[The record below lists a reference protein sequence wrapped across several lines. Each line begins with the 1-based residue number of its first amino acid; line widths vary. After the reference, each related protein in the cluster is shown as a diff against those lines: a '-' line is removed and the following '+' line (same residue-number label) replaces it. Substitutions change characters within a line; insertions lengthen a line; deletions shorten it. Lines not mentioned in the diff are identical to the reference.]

1 MKDGEIQH
9 KILLIDKLLKV
20 MQEDFYRISRLPP
33 YVFAEVNKI
42 KAAARAA
49 GHDIIDFGMGNP
61 DSTPPQHVI
70 DKLRE
75 TLKDPKV
82 HRYSL
87 SRGIH
92 GLRKAQAGYYARRF
106 GVELDPDSEVVV
118 TIGSKEGLANLAQAI
133 TGPGDRFVVPD
144 PSYPIHVWGFVIA
157 GAEVV
162 AIPNSTGE
170 DFFTALKAVFDD
182 GKRKPVALI
191 VNYPCN
197 PTAKSADLGF
207 YERVIDICKHYG
219 VYVISDLAYCELY
232 YDGNPPPSILQVK
245 GAKDIAVEF
254 TTVSK
259 TYSMA
264 GWRIGFAVGNK
275 NLISALTK
283 IKSYLDYGTFLPVQV
298 AAASAING
306 PQDYVVNLRAM
317 YKERRDILAE
327 GMIDAGWNVTVPNAS
342 MFLWAEIPEVYRG
355 IGCLEFSKLL
365 LKHADVAVAP
375 GIGFGAG
382 GEGFVRIAL
391 VENKNRIRQAVRNI
405 KQFLISDPQKNIR
418 SLENVG

>member
-1 MKDGEIQH
+1 
-9 KILLIDKLLKV
+9 
-20 MQEDFYRISRLPP
+20 MQQDFYRIGRLPP

-49 GHDIIDFGMGNP
+49 GRDVIDFGMGNP
-61 DSTPPQHVI
+61 DSTPPAHVI
-70 DKLRE
+70 EKLRE

-87 SRGIH
+87 SRGIQ
-92 GLRKAQAGYYARRF
+92 GLRKAQAAYYARRF
-106 GVELDPDSEVVV
+106 GVDVDPESEVVV

-133 TGPGDRFVVPD
+133 TGIGDRFIVPD

-162 AIPNSTGE
+162 SVPNSTGE
-170 DFFTALKAVFDD
+170 DFFAAVEAIFND

-197 PTAKSADLGF
+197 PTAQSASLEF
-207 YERVIDICKHYG
+207 YERVIELCRAHQ

-254 TTVSK
+254 TTISK

-275 NLISALTK
+275 TLISALTK

-298 AAASAING
+298 AAAAAING
-306 PQDYVVNLRAM
+306 SQDYVVNLRAM

-327 GMIDAGWNVTVPNAS
+327 GLIDAGWDVIVPEAS
-342 MFLWAEIPEVYRG
+342 MFLWAAIPEAYREL
-355 IGCLEFSKLL
+355 GCLEFSKLL
-365 LKHADVAVAP
+365 LQHADVAVAP

-391 VENKNRIRQAVRNI
+391 VENKHRIRQAVRNI
-405 KQFLISDPQKNIR
+405 KQFLAEDPAKFIKK
-418 SLENVG
+418 LEAV

>member
-1 MKDGEIQH
+1 
-9 KILLIDKLLKV
+9 
-20 MQEDFYRISRLPP
+20 MQTDFYRIGRLPP

-61 DSTPPQHVI
+61 DSAPPAHVVE
-70 DKLRE
+70 KLRE

-92 GLRKAQAGYYARRF
+92 GLRKAQAAYYARRF
-106 GVELDPDSEVVV
+106 NVDLDPDSEIVV

-133 TGPGDRFVVPD
+133 TGPGDRFIVPD

-157 GAEVV
+157 GADVV
-162 AIPNSTGE
+162 PVPNSTGE
-170 DFFTALKAVFDD
+170 DFFNAVKNILED
-182 GKRKPVALI
+182 GGKKPVALV

-197 PTAKSADLGF
+197 PTAASADLAF
-207 YERVIDICKHYG
+207 YERVIDLCKHYG
-219 VYVISDLAYCELY
+219 VYVLSDLAYCELY

-254 TTVSK
+254 TTISK

-264 GWRIGFAVGNK
+264 GYRIGFAVRNK
-275 NLISALTK
+275 TLISAVTK
-283 IKSYLDYGTFLPVQV
+283 IKSYLDYGTFLPIQV
-298 AAASAING
+298 AAAAALNG

-327 GMIDAGWNVTVPNAS
+327 GLIDAGWNVTVPAAS
-342 MFLWAEIPEVYRG
+342 MFIWAEIPAPYKHL
-355 IGCLEFSKLL
+355 GCLEFSKLL

-375 GIGFGAG
+375 GIGFGPG
-382 GEGFVRIAL
+382 GEGYVRFAL
-391 VENKNRIRQAVRNI
+391 VENKHRIRQAVRNI
-405 KQFLISDPQKNIR
+405 KTFLAGDVQKQL
-418 SLENVG
+418 SALEGVA